1 MGGNIIKYVMF
12 TSISAAA
19 ILFELKNL
27 IHNSTGIFGIV
38 LHLLFFPKT
47 FIEKT

>member
-1 MGGNIIKYVMF
+1 MDGNIIKYVMF

-27 IHNSTGIFGIV
+27 IHNSAGDILDTPWRIGNLIYSM
-38 LHLLFFPKT
+38 PKS
-47 FIEKT
+47 